1 MSNTRREE
9 IESLFEAAL
18 DLPPQERPR
27 FVQGVCAGD
36 VGLERE
42 VLALLR
48 AHEVAEGVLEA
59 DAAGAA
65 AELFEGRT
73 RLRRVGA
80 YRIVEEL
87 GRGGMGV
94 VYSGERDD
102 GQFRRR
108 VAIKVMRSALGGP
121 DSKELS
127 RRFKVERQIL
137 ATLDHPNIGRLLDGG
152 LTEDGRP
159 YLVME
164 HVEGVPID
172 VYCDRKRL
180 RIEDRLRLFCEV
192 AHAVHYA
199 HRNLVVHR
207 DLKPS
212 NIFVTADGVVKL
224 LDFGIAKILDPSS
237 VGETASL
244 TGSGMRLMTPE
255 YASPEQVRGEP
266 ITTATDVYG
275 LGVVLYEL
283 LTGRRPFELSSKS
296 PVDWQRVI
304 LEVEPVRPSSLVGR
318 LQADR
323 RPPAEGEPARESGE
337 DRPLIVPAD
346 EHAWGLPLLDARD
359 YAWKTRRARLRRRL
373 RGDLDRIVLMALRKE
388 PARRYASAEGLA
400 EDIERHL
407 QGLPVIAQQDNR
419 RYRIRK
425 FVSRHR
431 AETAAAA
438 LVGLSLITGA
448 GVAFWQASVARHERD
463 RAEVARLEAE
473 QALGRSEQVTG
484 FLIGLFEAANP
495 DQALADTVA
504 ARELLRRGMARAEEL
519 SGQPGVQA
527 RIFDAVGQVYE
538 RLGQYDRAQELF
550 ERAVALRLG
559 ERHEL
564 TQPDVAVSLNN
575 LAWVLRRKGE
585 YTRAE
590 ALHLEALAIQERL
603 LGPEHPDVAETLMDL
618 GFLYPYLARLD
629 DSEAAY
635 RRALAIRR
643 ATLGDDDPR
652 VAETLVMLASV
663 RRRQGYW
670 DEAERFFREAL
681 ELQKRIYGTEH
692 EEVAATMIHLGDIYQ
707 EHKRRYAEAE
717 AIFREALGIQTRK
730 LGDEHPKLIH
740 GLNSLASV
748 LSAQGDHVAAE
759 SLFRRSLTIHRDIFG
774 PDYPGVAGS
783 LSDVARE
790 LTAQGRYAE
799 AEALERESY
808 ATWKRAMGP
817 DHPVISGAMVELAD
831 VLIPQG
837 KLAEAEELYR
847 DALARRRLQY
857 PGHPLTAETAAG
869 LAALLVKKS
878 EFIEAESLLGE
889 AMKIM
894 RALYPEGHDLVRAV
908 HRGLGDLY
916 AAWGKSEE
924 AKRHFALGDAP

>member
-1 MSNTRREE
+1 MSNPRREQ
-9 IESLFEAAL
+9 IEGLFEAAL
-18 DLPPQERPR
+18 DLPPQERAR
-27 FVQGVCAGD
+27 FMREACAGD
-36 VGLERE
+36 IELERE

-65 AELFEGRT
+65 AELLEGRT
-73 RLRRVGA
+73 RLRRVGP

-94 VYSGERDD
+94 VYTAERDD

-108 VAIKVMRSALGGP
+108 VAIKVIRSALGGP
-121 DSKELS
+121 DTEELH

-137 ATLDHPNIGRLLDGG
+137 ASLDHPNIGRLLDGG
-152 LTEDGRP
+152 LTDDGRP

-296 PVDWQRVI
+296 AVDWQRVI

-318 LQADR
+318 AQADR
-323 RPPAEGEPARESGE
+323 RPPDEGERAVGSDE
-337 DRPLIVPAD
+337 DRPLVVPAD

-407 QGLPVIAQQDNR
+407 QGLPVTAQEDNR
-419 RYRIRK
+419 RYRVRK

-431 AETAAAA
+431 VETAAAA
-438 LVGLSLITGA
+438 VVGLSLLTGA
-448 GVAFWQASVARHERD
+448 GVAFWQASVARRERD
-463 RAEVARLEAE
+463 LAEEARLQAE

-495 DQALADTVA
+495 DKALADTVA

-538 RLGQYDRAQELF
+538 RLGQYDRAEELF

-559 ERHEL
+559 ERDEVL
-564 TQPDVAVSLNN
+564 DPGVATSLNN

-585 YTRAE
+585 YARAE
-590 ALHLEALAIQERL
+590 ALHLQALAIQERL

-618 GFLYPYLARLD
+618 GFLYPYVARLD

-643 ATLGDDDPR
+643 ANLGDDPR
-652 VAETLVMLASV
+652 VAESLVSLASV

-670 DEAERFFREAL
+670 DDAERYFREAL
-681 ELQKRIYGTEH
+681 ELQKRIYGSEH
-692 EEVAATMIHLGDIYQ
+692 EEVAATMIHLGDILWNH
-707 EHKRRYAEAE
+707 EERYAAAE
-717 AIFREALGIQTRK
+717 SVYREALGIQTRR
-730 LGDEHPKLIH
+730 LGDKHPKLIH

-748 LSAQGDHVAAE
+748 VSEQGDHVAAE
-759 SLFRRSLTIHRDIFG
+759 SLFRRSLAIHSDVFG

-790 LTAQGRYAE
+790 VAARGRYAE

-808 ATWKRAMGP
+808 ATWERAMGP
-817 DHPVISGAMVELAD
+817 DHPVISGAMVDLAD
-831 VLIPQG
+831 VLIQQG

-847 DALARRRLQY
+847 GALARRRVQY

-869 LAALLVKKS
+869 LAALLVQKR
-878 EFIEAESLLGE
+878 EFVEAESLLTE
-889 AMKIM
+889 ALEIM
-894 RALYPEGHDLVRAV
+894 RALYPEGHDLVRKV

-916 AAWGKSEE
+916 AAWGKSDE
-924 AKRHFALGDAP
+924 AKRHFALGEAP

>member
-1 MSNTRREE
+1 MSDPRRKE
-9 IESLFEAAL
+9 IESLFDAAL
-18 DLPPQERPR
+18 ELPGHERPR
-27 FVQGVCAGD
+27 FVETACAGD
-36 VGLERE
+36 VELESE

-48 AHEVAEGVLEA
+48 AHEMAEGLLEA
-59 DAAGAA
+59 DAVSAA
-65 AELFEGRT
+65 AALLEGRSI
-73 RLRRVGA
+73 LKRVGP
-80 YRIVEEL
+80 YRVVGEL

-94 VYSGERDD
+94 VYLGERDD

-108 VAIKVMRSALGGP
+108 VAIKVIRSAVGGP
-121 DSKELS
+121 DSEELY
-127 RRFKVERQIL
+127 RRFKMERQIL
-137 ATLDHPNIGRLLDGG
+137 ASLDHPNIGRLLDGG
-152 LTEDGRP
+152 LTDDGRP

-172 VYCDRKRL
+172 VHCDRERL
-180 RIEDRLRLFCEV
+180 GVEERLRLFSEV

-212 NIFVTADGVVKL
+212 NIFVTADGAVKL
-224 LDFGIAKILDPSS
+224 LDFGIAKILDPSA
-237 VGETASL
+237 VGETAPL
-244 TGSGMRLMTPE
+244 TGTGLRLMTPE
-255 YASPEQVRGEP
+255 YASPEQVRGEG

-283 LTGRRPFELSSKS
+283 LTGRRPFELSGKS
-296 PVDWQRVI
+296 PAEWQRVI

-323 RPPAEGEPARESGE
+323 RKPDEGAESGE
-337 DRPLIVPAD
+337 TEGDGRWVLPLD
-346 EHAWGLPLLDARD
+346 EHAWGLPLLDPRD
-359 YAWKTRRARLRRRL
+359 HAWKTRRARLRRRL

-400 EDIERHL
+400 EDIERHM
-407 QGLPVIAQQDNR
+407 QGLPVIAQQDSR
-419 RYRIRK
+419 RYRVRK
-425 FVSRHR
+425 FISRHR
-431 AETAAAA
+431 VETAAAA
-438 LVGLSLITGA
+438 IVSLSLILGA
-448 GVAFWQASVARHERD
+448 GVAFWQASVARRERD
-463 RAEVARLEAE
+463 GAQEARRQAE
-473 QALGRSEQVTG
+473 QALAGSEQVTG

-519 SGQPGVQA
+519 SGQPAVQA
-527 RIFDAVGQVYE
+527 RMFDAVGQVYE

-559 ERHEL
+559 ERDEL
-564 TQPDVAVSLNN
+564 TQPDVAISLNN

-585 YTRAE
+585 YARAE
-590 ALHLEALAIQERL
+590 ALHLQALDIQERL

-618 GFLYPYLARLD
+618 GFLYPYVARLE

-652 VAETLVMLASV
+652 VAESLVALASV
-663 RRRQGYW
+663 RRRLGHW
-670 DEAERFFREAL
+670 DDTERFFREAL
-681 ELQKRIYGTEH
+681 ELQRRIYGSEH
-692 EEVAATMIHLGDIYQ
+692 ELVAGTMIHLGDVL
-707 EHKRRYAEAE
+707 RARDGRYAEAE
-717 AIFREALGIQTRK
+717 AIYREALAIQSRK
-730 LGDEHPKLIH
+730 LGDAHPKLVH

-759 SLFRRSLTIHRDIFG
+759 ALFRRSLAIHRDVFG
-774 PDYPGVAGS
+774 PSYPGVAGS
-783 LSDVARE
+783 LSDLADEVAS
-790 LTAQGRYAE
+790 QGRYAE

-808 ATWKRAMGP
+808 ATWERAMGP
-817 DHPVISGAMVELAD
+817 DHPVIAGAMVALAD

-847 DALARRRLQY
+847 SALARRRVQY

-869 LAALLVKKS
+869 LASLLVKKG
-878 EFIEAESLLGE
+878 EFVEAESLLTD
-889 AMKIM
+889 
-894 RALYPEGHDLVRAV
+894 ALSMLRKLFPEEHDLVRGL
-908 HRGLGDLY
+908 HRALGDLY
-916 AAWGKSEE
+916 VAWGKPEE
-924 AKRHFALGDAP
+924 ARRHFALGDAR